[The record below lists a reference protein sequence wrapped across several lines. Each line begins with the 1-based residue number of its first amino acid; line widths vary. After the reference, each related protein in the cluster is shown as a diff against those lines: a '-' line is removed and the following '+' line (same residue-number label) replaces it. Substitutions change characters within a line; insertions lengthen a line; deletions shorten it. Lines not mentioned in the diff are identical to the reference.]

1 MKFDSRNT
9 EMNGKISYCSTN
21 IYGIIWALLAG
32 LLFTLMMALVKTL
45 GSSFPIVEVV
55 FFRSAVQLVVM
66 LVICKRIGFSTLST
80 RQPLLQGMRALIAV
94 ALINCN
100 FYAFAK
106 MPMADVTAIGFSRNL
121 FIIVLAILFLKE
133 RPGFHRLVVTVVGFL
148 GILVIV
154 RPGSGVFEE
163 VALVALAGACLGACM
178 MTLVRKLTS
187 TDSNI
192 ALMTYHS
199 FAVVVAVTIPTSM
212 VWVTPTLYEI
222 LLLLAMAGVG
232 IMGQWCMIQAFR
244 RGEATAVAPASYVR
258 LIYASILGFLLFNE
272 IPDLLTISGAIL
284 IVGSNLYLVMQEN
297 QAKRRRPSHPVPG
310 EMP

>member
-1 MKFDSRNT
+1 MGR
-9 EMNGKISYCSTN
+9 KISNYSAN
-21 IYGIIWALLAG
+21 VYGIIWALLAG

-45 GSSFPIVEVV
+45 GSRFPIVEVV

-94 ALINCN
+94 ALIICN
-100 FYAFAK
+100 FYAFTK

-121 FIIVLAILFLKE
+121 FIIVLAILFLGE
-133 RPGFHRLVVTVVGFL
+133 RPGFHRLLVTVVGFL

-154 RPGSGVFEE
+154 RPGSGVFGG
-163 VALVALAGACLGACM
+163 VALVALAGAFLGACM

-199 FAVVVAVTIPTSM
+199 FAVVAAVIIPMSM
-212 VWVTPTLYEI
+212 VWVTPTSYEM

-244 RGEATAVAPASYVR
+244 RGEATAVAPANYAR
-258 LIYASILGFLLFNE
+258 LIYAAIIGFLIFKD
-272 IPDLLTISGAIL
+272 IPDMFTFSGAIL
-284 IVGSNLYLVMQEN
+284 IVSSSFYLVLQEN
-297 QAKRRRPSHPVPG
+297 RARRGEPVHPVPG